1 MQGSD
6 TREIRQALAEISA
19 IRTQVARETQFR
31 GYGPR
36 SIAATGML
44 ALVVASGQSLW
55 LKPYENDASVFLLV
69 WVTTAAVAASLA
81 IWEAVYRTRWV
92 HSGFAKQML
101 QAALEQFVPA
111 IVVGLMLTVVLLRTA
126 PLMLW
131 MLPGLWEIAFSL
143 GVLASCRSLP
153 RPMFAVGVWYL
164 VAGLTCLAI
173 ESGPHE
179 LTPWTMGIPFGIG
192 QLLVAAV
199 LKYGDAESLEA
210 RRA

>member
-1 MQGSD
+1 MQASD
-6 TREIRQALAEISA
+6 TREIRQALAQISA

-36 SIAATGML
+36 STAATGML

-55 LKPYENDASVFLLV
+55 LKPYDNDARVFLLV
-69 WVTTAAVAASLA
+69 WVTTAAAAASLA
-81 IWEAVYRTRWV
+81 VWEAVNRTRWA
-92 HSGFAKQML
+92 HSGFARQML
-101 QAALEQFVPA
+101 HAALEQFLPA
-111 IVVGLMLTVVLLRTA
+111 VVVGLMLTVVVMRAA
-126 PLMLW
+126 PQMQW

-143 GVLASCRSLP
+143 GVLASCRALP

-164 VAGLTCLAI
+164 AAGLACLAI

-179 LTPWTMGIPFGIG
+179 LTPWTMGIPFGVG

-199 LKYGDAESLEA
+199 LKFGDADALEES
-210 RRA
+210 RV